1 MMNFEPINLTDAEFT
16 RIRAM
21 AKRLAGITIA
31 PTKKALITGRWGRRL
46 AHHGC
51 KSYAEYLEFLSSVQA
66 GDELQTSL
74 DLLTTNETNFFREPK
89 HFDFLRTEV
98 LPKSKRGATF
108 RVWSAACSSGEEP
121 YSVAMLLAAEL
132 TDGNWEVL
140 GTDIS
145 GRVLATAKAGLY
157 DMERGKPIPPDYLQR
172 FCLKGT
178 GPQAGK
184 FMIDRPLRDRVKFA
198 RANLNEPLPDFGQ
211 FDVILLRNVMIYFDA
226 DTKSKVVSHLVPAL
240 RSGGHFIIGHCDT
253 LTGVPHALTACSAS
267 VYRKPQK

>member
-1 MMNFEPINLTDAEFT
+1 MHFDQIDLSDAEFT

-46 AHHGC
+46 AYHGC
-51 KSYAEYLEFLSSVQA
+51 KSYAEYLEFLSSDDA

-98 LPKSKRGATF
+98 LRNAQRGTPF

-132 TDGNWEVL
+132 PEGNWEVM

-145 GRVLATAKAGLY
+145 ARVLKTAKAALY
-157 DMERGKPIPPDYLQR
+157 DMDRGKPIPPEYLRR

-178 GPQAGK
+178 GAHAGR
-184 FMIDRPLRDRVKFA
+184 FMIDRPLRERVKFA
-198 RANLNEPLPDFGQ
+198 RLNLNEPLPDFGQ

-226 DTKSKVVSHLVPAL
+226 DTKAKVVSHLVPAL
-240 RSGGHFIIGHCDT
+240 RPGGYFIIGHCDT

-267 VYRKPQK
+267 VYMKPQK